1 MLEAINDSIK
11 ISSFI
16 CIIMPFQLRIQAC
29 TVTIPAYYHNFVRC
43 SVMEN
48 MRMIQEKRKKLRSQL
63 EEAYRQQDEERVV
76 DVAKGL
82 SALAG
87 EILRGHA
94 DSGR

>member
-1 MLEAINDSIK
+1 
-11 ISSFI
+11 
-16 CIIMPFQLRIQAC
+16 MPFQLRMQAC

-48 MRMIQEKRKKLRSQL
+48 MTMIQEKRKKMR
-63 EEAYRQQDEERVV
+63 AYRQQDEERVV

>member
-1 MLEAINDSIK
+1 
-11 ISSFI
+11 
-16 CIIMPFQLRIQAC
+16 
-29 TVTIPAYYHNFVRC
+29 
-43 SVMEN
+43 MEN
-48 MRMIQEKRKKLRSQL
+48 MTMIQEKRKKMRSQL
-63 EEAYRQQDEERVV
+63 EEAYRQDEERVV